1 MTNALVT
8 TAELCSA
15 LKVSRTTIHRAQKAG
30 RIQPAVKMNRA
41 VRWNPMQVLLA
52 LSPANSTSNNT
63 AEAAATH

>member
-8 TAELCSA
+8 TAELCSE
-15 LKVSRTTIHRAQKAG
+15 LRVSRTTIHRARKKG
-30 RIQPAVKMNRA
+30 LIQPAVKLNRA

-52 LSPANSTSNNT
+52 LSPANSTSNKA